1 MSAADIIATI
11 TAALMV
17 LMFVTYIK
25 KYASKVS
32 KTLEVKEFIPMA
44 AWLRAGMFFCFFY
57 LVSWATGTME
67 AILSTPIFTDQ
78 QLDDPVWLSS
88 VFALFAFILFAYWGI
103 WARYTIRF
111 ERKLD
116 LVPQITFGL
125 VWGTAFGQMFLSF
138 WHLGLLIGPEWA
150 TWQIWIFAYV
160 CISIWQALLM
170 DLYWDIYISPE
181 HDSPKSIKMKVPLTH
196 IPNVTFCLIFFAFY
210 ENHVIFIAL
219 QTLALVGCTINM
231 RMPAPWSKDKTL
243 SARRVPSIFWG
254 LPRCGGYAPENPEQ
268 DPYLKAANLN

>member
-116 LVPQITFGL
+116 LVPQIIFGL
-125 VWGTAFGQMFLSF
+125 VWGTAFGQMFIILAS
-138 WHLGLLIGPEWA
+138 W
-150 TWQIWIFAYV
+150 
-160 CISIWQALLM
+160 
-170 DLYWDIYISPE
+170 
-181 HDSPKSIKMKVPLTH
+181 
-196 IPNVTFCLIFFAFY
+196 
-210 ENHVIFIAL
+210 FI
-219 QTLALVGCTINM
+219 N
-231 RMPAPWSKDKTL
+231 WS
-243 SARRVPSIFWG
+243 
-254 LPRCGGYAPENPEQ
+254 
-268 DPYLKAANLN
+268 